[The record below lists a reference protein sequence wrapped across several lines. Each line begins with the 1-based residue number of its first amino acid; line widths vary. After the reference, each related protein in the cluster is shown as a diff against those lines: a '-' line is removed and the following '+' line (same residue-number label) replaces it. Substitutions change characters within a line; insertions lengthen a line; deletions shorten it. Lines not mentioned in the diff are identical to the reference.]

1 MPTFVIVTI
10 IGTVAAILFLWL
22 FSGLSTAGKCSP
34 KEAHKLIRD
43 QYRKYDENYQPVPDI
58 SEPVYAIAKAM
69 QERPGSFRIEWL
81 NEEAQCIG
89 TVPAMKFDEY
99 RITDR
104 KTGLVA
110 TVVDHHCG
118 SRHCRIRLPFT
129 LTHDEKIFLWEQG
142 EQWIHER
149 RARAVDYRNA
159 KRRKEWA
166 GKYGV
171 AS

>member
-1 MPTFVIVTI
+1 MSTLAIVVV
-10 IGTVAAILFLWL
+10 IGTLVAVLGVWL

-34 KEAHKLIRD
+34 EEAHKLIKD
-43 QYRKYDENYQPVPDI
+43 QYQVPDI
-58 SEPVYAIAKAM
+58 SEPVYAIARAM

-81 NEEAQCIG
+81 NK
-89 TVPAMKFDEY
+89 PSRNDLMNRYHDLF

-104 KTGLVA
+104 KTGLSA
-110 TVVDHHCG
+110 TVVDSIYG
-118 SRHCRIRLPFT
+118 IRNCRINLPFE
-129 LTHDEKIFLWEQG
+129 LTHDEKNFLWEQG
-142 EQWIHER
+142 EQWIRER
-149 RARAVDYRNA
+149 RARTVEYRNA